1 MIDLTPIFE
10 AILALL
16 AALVTYKLI
25 PWIKART
32 TAEQQSLLAATVRTL
47 VYAAEQLY
55 GAGKGAEKL
64 DYVISEL
71 EKRGFTADRAA
82 IDEELVRLGSHVSQL
97 RALLDDPAP
106 AGRRLDFLAQ
116 EFNREVNTIASKSQD
131 IEITRLAMDA
141 KAEIEKLRE
150 QVQNVE

>member
-16 AALVTYKLI
+16 ATLVTYKLI

-55 GAGKGAEKL
+55 GAGKGDAKL
-64 DYVISEL
+64 AYVQDEL
-71 EKRGFTADRAA
+71 ESRGLKVDAAA
-82 IDEELVRLGSHVSQL
+82 IEAMVREMN
-97 RALLDDPAP
+97 LLESWEAEFEIVDGETE
-106 AGRRLDFLAQ
+106 AGHGGEA
-116 EFNREVNTIASKSQD
+116 
-131 IEITRLAMDA
+131 
-141 KAEIEKLRE
+141 
-150 QVQNVE
+150 